1 MGGLII
7 KNFINWQSQFKNYN
21 ELQDIN
27 INKNIYNEQ
36 QELYDPYQGFIK
48 GNMFPTLYNQYKI
61 SRPYEIQPMNEQAE
75 ILTELNSLEFAAHDL
90 NLYLDNY
97 PNDNNAIN
105 LYNKYLEIEKQM
117 TQEYEKMYGPITCDS
132 LYIGNNSW
140 AWNNSPWPW
149 EVK

>member
-1 MGGLII
+1 M

-97 PNDNNAIN
+97 PNDQQIIN
-105 LYNKYLEIEKQM
+105 LSNELNYKLQNIIEK
-117 TQEYEKMYGPITCDS
+117 YEKKYGPILVNTINEKN
-132 LYIGNNSW
+132 YW
-140 AWNNSPWPW
+140 QWNKMPWPW
-149 EVK
+149 EN